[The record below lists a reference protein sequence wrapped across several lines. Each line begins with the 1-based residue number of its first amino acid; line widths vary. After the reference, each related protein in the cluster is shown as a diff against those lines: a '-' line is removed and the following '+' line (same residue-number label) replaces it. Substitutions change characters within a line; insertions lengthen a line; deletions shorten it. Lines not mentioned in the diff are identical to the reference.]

1 MMERNAGK
9 TRIAFGK
16 TLQEICD
23 SSKSQLAEENIASA
37 KKGVL
42 DMIIGNI
49 EYVIKTCSDCEL
61 DHVHAIGQDSCVIC
75 SSRPKRPRSRKCLMA
90 GCQND
95 YLIDSSIHIE
105 ISNNE
110 GILINKE
117 SGVPVKIKSDDIV
130 EATSRV
136 FQAFYYIVGPLCEH
150 CMNDLIGGFMV
161 SEIEGLIVRIAV
173 KRIQSKFLED
183 LI

>member
-1 MMERNAGK
+1 MR
-9 TRIAFGK
+9 
-16 TLQEICD
+16 
-23 SSKSQLAEENIASA
+23 
-37 KKGVL
+37 
-42 DMIIGNI
+42 IGNI
-49 EYVIKTCSDCEL
+49 EYVVKTCSDCEL
-61 DHVHAIGQDSCVIC
+61 DHVHANAEDSCVVC
-75 SSRPKRPRSRKCLMA
+75 SSRPKRPRGRKCLMA

-105 ISNNE
+105 VSNNE
-110 GILINKE
+110 GILINEE
-117 SGVPVKIKSDDIV
+117 SGSPVKIQSEDIV

-136 FQAFYYIVGPLCEH
+136 FQAFYYIVGPLCEQ

-161 SEIEGLIVRIAV
+161 EQMEGLIVKIAV